1 MSTKGDLS
9 ATGSTSSC
17 RQSRKDKW
25 SPIGK
30 KEKHICV
37 STLKAHSNNWK
48 NLTERTQTLDGLRTG
63 HLLIIKICILSQLES
78 LLCSIKLGSRQEVHL
93 GSRMGLPW
101 SNQMRTAL
109 LNRKSYK
116 PYQKSKSHRNSLS
129 TWCHLK
135 FLSLVYLEGT
145 LLRLTTQVGN
155 K

>member
-1 MSTKGDLS
+1 MNTKGDLS

-25 SPIGK
+25 SLIGK
-30 KEKHICV
+30 KEKRTCV
-37 STLKAHSNNWK
+37 STLKARSNNWK
-48 NLTERTQTLDGLRTG
+48 NLTERTQTSDGLRTG
-63 HLLIIKICILSQLES
+63 LLLIIKICILSQLES
-78 LLCSIKLGSRQEVHL
+78 LLSSIKLGNRQGVHSA
-93 GSRMGLPW
+93 SRMGLLW

-109 LNRKSYK
+109 LNRKLYK
-116 PYQKSKSHRNSLS
+116 PYQKSKSHRSSLS

-135 FLSLVYLEGT
+135 FLSLAYLEGT